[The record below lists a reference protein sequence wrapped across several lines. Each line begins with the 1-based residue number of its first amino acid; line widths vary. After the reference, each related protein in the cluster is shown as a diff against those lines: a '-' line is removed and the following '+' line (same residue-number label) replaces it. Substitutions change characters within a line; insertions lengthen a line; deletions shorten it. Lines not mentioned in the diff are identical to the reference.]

1 MAPKLVPSTD
11 AEFAVFVEK
20 LSQFRAALDDDE
32 RCWLD
37 AILLAA
43 GGDPEHD
50 VLGHALA
57 TPRQLACAVAQTLGL
72 AAPSPEGHRGR
83 PTPQTNARSRRR

>member
-20 LSQFRAALDDDE
+20 LSHFRATLNDDE
-32 RCWLD
+32 RRWLD

-50 VLGHALA
+50 VLGHALT
-57 TPRQLACAVAQTLGL
+57 TPRQVACATAQALGL
-72 AAPSPEGHRGR
+72 APSPEEHRGR
-83 PTPQTNARSRRR
+83 PRRQANARARRR